1 MTVPARLSAT
11 LVLVR
16 DGGDGTPE
24 VLMVRRADRGD
35 QYSHAW
41 VFPGGILDATDREVH
56 AHFHDGDDAQAS
68 ARLGLEAGGLD
79 YWAAALRETLEE
91 AGLLLAVDAEGR
103 AVNIADHTSR
113 LAAWREHCRGL
124 PRGAGGAA
132 FAALCAEQG
141 WRLPLHTLHPIAHWI
156 TPHGMPK
163 RFDTRF
169 LLAEAPRDQ
178 PVVVDGVEI
187 VDHRWVNPAQGPEED
202 AVMRGPARAVLNDL
216 ARHADVKSLLAWAQ
230 GLGVTTAIQ
239 PRLARDARD
248 RLLPVHPT
256 HPSYAEVGRI
266 DPPGEGRAYS
276 VIRAGVPVVL
286 SERVQRLTANNGSVM
301 TGPGTNT
308 YLLRAAG
315 DDWVLIDPGPDD
327 AAHVQATLACLD
339 ELGAKLKAI
348 LVTHTHIDHSPAARA
363 VKAATGALV
372 HGRVADFPQGQDPGF
387 APDVLLAGGELLDFG
402 GGLTLHAIHTPGH
415 ASNHLCYLHD
425 GMLFTGDHVMQG
437 STVVINPPD
446 GDMAAYLAS
455 LADLADDE
463 RFDVIAPGHGFLIE
477 QPQRLLRALIR
488 HRQMREAKV
497 QAALQALGSATLDE
511 LVVRVYDD
519 VGPERHPI
527 ARRSLLAHLLHL
539 RAQGQAA
546 DEEGRWVGPP
556 AILPT

>member
-16 DGGDGTPE
+16 EGRDGAPE

-35 QYSHAW
+35 QNSHAW
-41 VFPGGILDATDREVH
+41 VFPGGLIDDTDRALH
-56 AHFHDGDDAQAS
+56 PHFHDGDDAQAS
-68 ARLGLEAGGLD
+68 ARLGLERGGLD

-91 AGLLLAVDAEGR
+91 AGLLLAVDAQGR
-103 AVNIADHTSR
+103 GVDAAVHASR
-113 LAAWREHCRGL
+113 LAAWREHSRGL
-124 PRGAGGAA
+124 PRGEGGAA
-132 FAALCAEQG
+132 FAALCADQG
-141 WRLPLHTLHPIAHWI
+141 WRLPVRSLHPIAHWI
-156 TPHGMPK
+156 TPQGMPK

-169 LLAEAPRDQ
+169 LLAEAPADQ
-178 PVVVDGVEI
+178 PVIIDGVEI

-202 AVMRGPARAVLNDL
+202 AVMRGPARAVLQDL
-216 ARHADVKSLLAWAQ
+216 ARHADLTSLLAWAA
-230 GLGVTTAIQ
+230 GLKITTAIQ
-239 PRLARDARD
+239 PRLARDARE
-248 RLLPVHPT
+248 RLQPVHPS

-286 SERVQRLTANNGSVM
+286 SDRVLRLTANNGSVM

-327 AAHVQATLACLD
+327 AAHVQATLALLA
-339 ELGAKLKAI
+339 ELGARLKAI

-363 VKAATGALV
+363 VKAATGAPV
-372 HGRVADFPQGQDPGF
+372 HGRVADFAQGQDPGF
-387 APDVLLAGGELLDFG
+387 APDVLLAGGEALDFG
-402 GGLTLHAIHTPGH
+402 GGLVLQAIHTPGH
-415 ASNHLCYLHD
+415 ASNHLCYLND
-425 GMLFTGDHVMQG
+425 GVLFTGDHVMQG

-455 LADLADDE
+455 LAALADDQ

-488 HRQMREAKV
+488 HRQLREAKV
-497 QAALQALGSATLDE
+497 HAVLQAAGPATLDE
-511 LVVRVYDD
+511 LVLRVYDD

-539 RAQGQAA
+539 KVQGRAG
-546 DEEGRWVGPP
+546 DIEGRWS
-556 AILPT
+556 LDYST